1 MQVAVLAGECRPI
14 LAAFVHEAEGPF
26 AHAVTHAHTNERTQ
40 TGSSRMTP
48 CSRTPI
54 GTHSPIGTG
63 RPRAERCGEAAR
75 REDLAVLGLRGP
87 RADDGDA
94 RALVEFEGLL
104 DAIDHTVFVPQSHA
118 SESTN
123 VQANCAGSYCQSY
136 ES

>member
-14 LAAFVHEAEGPF
+14 LAAFAHEAEGPF
-26 AHAVTHAHTNERTQ
+26 AYRSHTQSRTHTHERTQ

-48 CSRTPI
+48 CSRRPI

-104 DAIDHTVFVPQSHA
+104 DAIDRSHGFSLRVKVSLQS
-118 SESTN
+118 
-123 VQANCAGSYCQSY
+123 
-136 ES
+136 